1 MSDPS
6 GDLRERIA
14 ALSILDD
21 VFRWKRTPG
30 TTPDWT
36 KEDIADA
43 VLIVLADTE
52 AETCGCCNALFD
64 LGEKAAVHNEW
75 EGRLDGYC
83 YECALMRCDAE
94 GAHVLAA
101 DTEAEYEQVGW
112 MDERIPSVAFIA
124 LAEREPDHWTWHYDV
139 PVYRRRVSVPPEVC
153 TECGGS
159 GIRIRE
165 GTPYPLTKALGIAPD
180 FDEVPCPSCGSG
192 TSTPTDDGKAESIR
206 PTCPTWRDEVHTEE
220 APEWG
225 MYLEGC
231 HRSDC
236 DLQVVRPGK
245 EQCCGDYDGF
255 GCWWTKA
262 DALVGLERDENPA

>member
-1 MSDPS
+1 MSDLS

-14 ALSILDD
+14 QAIFAADD
-21 VFRWKRTPG
+21 NGDEWGYFHATVHHHYRG
-30 TTPDWT
+30 L
-36 KEDIADA
+36 ADA
-43 VLIVLADTE
+43 VLAVLADTE
-52 AETCGCCNALFD
+52 SDVIGS
-64 LGEKAAVHNEW
+64 LGSAAT
-75 EGRLDGYC
+75 R
-83 YECALMRCDAE
+83 R
-94 GAHVLAA
+94 AH
-101 DTEAEYEQVGW
+101 TEAEYE
-112 MDERIPSVAFIA
+112 P
-124 LAEREPDHWTWHYDV
+124 
-139 PVYRRRVSVPPEVC
+139 
-153 TECGGS
+153 
-159 GIRIRE
+159 
-165 GTPYPLTKALGIAPD
+165 
-180 FDEVPCPSCGSG
+180 
-192 TSTPTDDGKAESIR
+192 DDGKAESIR